1 MLEWLVVATEPK
13 VIEEIRKAPEG
24 LLSFK
29 DAVDEVSSF
38 RSSPRSMNGNMSRHF
53 KLNTLSEGRST

>member
-1 MLEWLVVATEPK
+1 MVATEPK